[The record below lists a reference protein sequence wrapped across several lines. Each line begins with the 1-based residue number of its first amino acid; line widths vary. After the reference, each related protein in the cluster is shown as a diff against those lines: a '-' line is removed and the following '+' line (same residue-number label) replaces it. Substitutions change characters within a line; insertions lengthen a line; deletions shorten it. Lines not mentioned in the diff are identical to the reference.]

1 MRSLH
6 LPNGTPLLQ
15 SHGQIA
21 ADTSEQEWEQLI
33 LQALPQLY
41 LAEHTSHIAA
51 IYGLTKTLV
60 APSVW
65 HESWGRVATEANI
78 NGIPALVSNSGGLPE
93 AIGIDQTLDHKQGG
107 GSTICANFYK
117 KRSFM
122 PTYGRR
128 NCAMGRRLRA
138 AAA

>member
-6 LPNGTPLLQ
+6 FPNGTPLLQ

-41 LAEHTSHIAA
+41 LAEHTPHIAA
-51 IYGLTKTLV
+51 VYGLTKALV

-93 AIGIDQTLDHKQGG
+93 AIDIDHTLDHKQGG
-107 GSTICANFYK
+107 QHYLCQLLQKTILYAYLRTK
-117 KRSFM
+117 K
-122 PTYGRR
+122 
-128 NCAMGRRLRA
+128 LRHG
-138 AAA
+138 